1 MREKL
6 IEELMGK
13 FGYTRREAEALVNR
27 TEEEI
32 PLLARNPNPDNLFLL
47 AVMGVAVIG
56 LLMGIFMGKSRKE
69 RLIV

>member
-32 PLLARNPNPDNLFLL
+32 PLLARNPNLDNLFLL